1 MQAVNN
7 ILKMAMCNS
16 NRPIKFVYL
25 QKLPSQSIMN
35 GAVVTNMT
43 KTIKIE
49 MKFKWK
55 QEDPLFSMKRVT
67 L

>member
-35 GAVVTNMT
+35 GAIVTNMT

-49 MKFKWK
+49 MKFK
-55 QEDPLFSMKRVT
+55 
-67 L
+67 